1 MDIIPSITQTLNLL
15 LRGEF
20 GGKKADSIPLEHIF
34 ECLINRSA
42 ILDHV
47 IYFMI
52 ENPRTAANTWLTMRL
67 VCKSMNIISGNSL
80 YVNLSSIRSMGVL
93 FTDDAS
99 GINYSTPKFYVF
111 AQNELYICSV
121 CGTKIRPSKIPMHKR
136 KCPEFRKILS
146 GKRRNAC
153 KLCLLQLHPILVNSP
168 LDHAA
173 STSFCPLKR
182 TTCGYCYAGTNN
194 AEYITCHKELCGNV
208 VDKRC
213 NFCKETFARS
223 QIQNHSLSC
232 IERYAPCLICGDKI
246 YFNQAKKKNEHD
258 ITCKI
263 FRLRKISEA
272 VNKQIKHVSHM
283 YAEIYI
289 VKVIPE
295 LLRLNPQVSPYKIA
309 DETQKITFSI
319 NWQRDDLLNDDLTFK
334 LFNPDY
340 ASRTLHE
347 HRMIRNS
354 SPSLVSAD
362 VTAGPFKFAI
372 ICKLIELP
380 GYKAVSYK
388 YKHADSGNDEINL
401 IVHGIKWPRIIY

>member
-1 MDIIPSITQTLNLL
+1 
-15 LRGEF
+15 
-20 GGKKADSIPLEHIF
+20 
-34 ECLINRSA
+34 
-42 ILDHV
+42 
-47 IYFMI
+47 
-52 ENPRTAANTWLTMRL
+52 
-67 VCKSMNIISGNSL
+67 
-80 YVNLSSIRSMGVL
+80 
-93 FTDDAS
+93 
-99 GINYSTPKFYVF
+99 
-111 AQNELYICSV
+111 
-121 CGTKIRPSKIPMHKR
+121 
-136 KCPEFRKILS
+136 
-146 GKRRNAC
+146 
-153 KLCLLQLHPILVNSP
+153 
-168 LDHAA
+168 
-173 STSFCPLKR
+173 
-182 TTCGYCYAGTNN
+182 
-194 AEYITCHKELCGNV
+194 
-208 VDKRC
+208 
-213 NFCKETFARS
+213 
-223 QIQNHSLSC
+223 
-232 IERYAPCLICGDKI
+232 
-246 YFNQAKKKNEHD
+246 
-258 ITCKI
+258 
-263 FRLRKISEA
+263 
-272 VNKQIKHVSHM
+272 M

-295 LLRLNPQVSPYKIA
+295 LLRLNPQMSPYKIA